1 MTRGSPLGFRTKG
14 RDAVVADGP
23 VAALDLGSTKISCV
37 IAEPSERFVQ
47 GQQNRF
53 AEFFIIVVKI
63 RRGGDEVGNMVAAEN
78 VI

>member
-47 GQQNRF
+47 GQDYRNADR
-53 AEFFIIVVKI
+53 ARVWVC
-63 RRGGDEVGNMVAAEN
+63 RSRAGSRC
-78 VI
+78 